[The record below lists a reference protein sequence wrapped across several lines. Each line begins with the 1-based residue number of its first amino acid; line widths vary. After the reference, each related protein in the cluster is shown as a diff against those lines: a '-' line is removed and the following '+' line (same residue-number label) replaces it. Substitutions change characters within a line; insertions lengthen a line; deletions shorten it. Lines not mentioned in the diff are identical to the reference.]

1 MHAPFRIPGQY
12 QISPL
17 FPRYKG
23 NEEIRRKSKRTIPME
38 RDLGALAIV
47 ILIGLVLSRTLILK
61 RRGIQV
67 MNFGKLDRSD
77 FVIPP
82 FALFYFYLIFAAAL
96 HLPSGST
103 QEFFHSGVISWVGVA
118 FCLTGIVLVGWS
130 IV

>member
-1 MHAPFRIPGQY
+1 MHAPFRIPGQD

-23 NEEIRRKSKRTIPME
+23 NEEIRRKSKRRIPME
-38 RDLGALAIV
+38 SDLGALAIV

-77 FVIPP
+77 FLIPP
-82 FALFYFYLIFAAAL
+82 FALFYFYLIFPAAL
-96 HLPSGST
+96 HLPTVST
-103 QEFFHSGVISWVGVA
+103 QHFFHPHLISWVAVA
-118 FCLTGIVLVGWS
+118 SSL
-130 IV
+130 